1 MNHVILMGRLTKDP
15 DVRYTQGQEPM
26 CIARYT
32 LAVDRRFSR
41 NNNNGNNADFI
52 PCVCFGR
59 QAEFVEKYLI
69 KGTKMAVTGR
79 IQTGSYTN
87 KDGVK
92 VYTTEVVVEDQEIGG
107 IDSFKN
113 ILMPEG
119 MDAGHFTAEGFFSEL
134 LRTGP
139 VVEVL
144 RAHFLQAR
152 ISGQQFFPHAAV
164 VSHIDVNCRV
174 FLPDGRQQV
183 AGRKKMDSWIF
194 RTEWMKIWT

>member
-1 MNHVILMGRLTKDP
+1 MNKVILMGRLTKDP
-15 DVRYTQGQEPM
+15 DVRYTQGQESM

-92 VYTTEVVVEDQEIGG
+92 VYTTEVVVEDQEFAESKNALSNGRQAAGG
-107 IDSFKN
+107 RQEEDGFMN
-113 ILMPEG
+113 IPEG
-119 MDAGHFTAEGFFSEL
+119 MDEEL
-134 LRTGP
+134 
-139 VVEVL
+139 
-144 RAHFLQAR
+144 
-152 ISGQQFFPHAAV
+152 
-164 VSHIDVNCRV
+164 DMDN
-174 FLPDGRQQV
+174 LP
-183 AGRKKMDSWIF
+183 F
-194 RTEWMKIWT
+194 R